1 VPSNITTTTHYYSR
15 GNIELAFGMH
25 RDEVITFAGAAVL
38 IPGTIMA
45 RITATGRLTPFV
57 VGGALGAGTPV
68 GVLTY
73 EVSATGAGDV
83 SCRVLVK
90 GEVNRNRLIVHA
102 DQNGNALTPAH
113 LDMLRNVGI
122 TPVDVQ
128 TLATQV

>member
-1 VPSNITTTTHYYSR
+1 VPNIDVKTYNYSR
-15 GNIELAFGMH
+15 GNIELGFGQF
-25 RDEVITFAGAAVL
+25 RDELLTFAGAGTVL
-38 IPGTIMA
+38 RGTLLA
-45 RITATGRLTPFV
+45 RLTATLRLTPFV
-57 VGGALGAGTPV
+57 VGGAGGAGTPV

-73 EVSATGAGDV
+73 DVAAAGAGDV
-83 SCRVLVK
+83 SCRVLEK

-102 DQNGNALTPAH
+102 DGNGNALTNAH